1 MWLSLLKLF
10 FGDITKKRKK
20 KGLKIAI
27 LLVVCSVVLIVGA
40 IIGYTYFLFY
50 STTGIQNILF
60 KEDEEITQEEETD
73 GWTWTDGED
82 GVQDGI
88 PEISG
93 GIYPKDPRLANRA
106 RLLEVLDES
115 SKSVYEETGIHIEP
129 SYILGALYRETGN
142 SVLNIIDDNLSLNL
156 YKDLYIMNPACGK
169 GNGCNY
175 INNGVSHYVGGTVVN
190 GVDQGNPRT
199 DLFNTDMGSYEKYG
213 PDHALG
219 FLQFEVPYVY
229 SSLNRVYPIG
239 DAELNEDGQQS
250 FTLNTIDSELNFIR
264 PNIFYVPDV
273 IYSCFFRHTRTN
285 YATLSDSHGGPSNYT
300 AVFESDEFKALN
312 ERNQSFIRFM
322 YAEADY
328 GRGHVHEQE
337 DDMAYELM
345 RIVNEG
351 KIEYLDE
358 MLMPVASSYYTEYT
372 ANGGATMGGNW
383 RSAEEYLRNT
393 YGINIDVGNVAWYG
407 VYAACVGK
415 IAEVNFEKTILAY
428 TDVSDSSNIG
438 AEDGNWLERPGSG
451 KFGNFDN
458 NKYYNEEMQLTMY
471 KQTNLASPW
480 ADPSWGGMKLNS
492 GNSTMQSGGC
502 GIYSLAF
509 CASNLKGKEV
519 NPGYSLDLL
528 KDSAGSRIG
537 AYLSTCLHD
546 NGVTYLASE
555 LDLKAVT
562 LNYASKTDSAF
573 EQEVI
578 EQLDKGNLILGVWKG
593 SFEWYNGGGHFMV
606 IRGYNPEN
614 NYFRV
619 YSSVGASG
627 KSQEQV
633 MGIELPMST
642 IKANLSNNRSYV
654 WIVGLNQNMS

>member
-73 GWTWTDGED
+73 GWVWTDGED

-106 RLLEVLDES
+106 RLLEVLDKS
-115 SKSVYEETGIHIEP
+115 SESVYEETGIHIEP

-199 DLFNTDMGSYEKYG
+199 DLFNTDMSSYEKYG

-415 IAEVNFEKTILAY
+415 IAAVNFEKTILAY

-509 CASNLKGKEV
+509 CASNLKGKEA

-573 EQEVI
+573 EQEII

-642 IKANLSNNRSYV
+642 IKANLSNNRPYV
-654 WIVGLNQNMS
+654 WIVGLSQNMS

>member
-27 LLVVCSVVLIVGA
+27 LLVVCLVVLIVGVV
-40 IIGYTYFLFY
+40 IGYTYFLFY

-60 KEDEEITQEEETD
+60 KEDEEIKQEEETD
-73 GWTWTDGED
+73 GWVWTDGED

-106 RLLEVLDES
+106 RLLEVLDKS
-115 SKSVYEETGIHIEP
+115 SESVYEETGIHIEP

-199 DLFNTDMGSYEKYG
+199 DLFNTDMSSYEKYG

-328 GRGHVHEQE
+328 GRGHVHKQE

-415 IAEVNFEKTILAY
+415 IAAVNFEKTILAY
-428 TDVSDSSNIG
+428 ADVSDSSNIG

-492 GNSTMQSGGC
+492 GNSTIQSGGC

-509 CASNLKGKEV
+509 CASNLKGKEA

-573 EQEVI
+573 EQEII

-633 MGIELPMST
+633 IGIELPMST
-642 IKANLSNNRSYV
+642 IKANLSNNRPYV
-654 WIVGLNQNMS
+654 WIVGLSQNMS